1 MPSSS
6 IAAFQQQGGKKR
18 INGPPPNRLCQPC
31 VTPSSNSSLDYRRS
45 DVRIA
50 ENGSATS
57 SGVSKSA
64 KVVLVD
70 GPPLI
75 EVLATVV
82 LSIAWL
88 IINYRAQLPD
98 LGSG

>member
-1 MPSSS
+1 M
-6 IAAFQQQGGKKR
+6 
-18 INGPPPNRLCQPC
+18 
-31 VTPSSNSSLDYRRS
+31 
-45 DVRIA
+45 
-50 ENGSATS
+50 
-57 SGVSKSA
+57 SKSA